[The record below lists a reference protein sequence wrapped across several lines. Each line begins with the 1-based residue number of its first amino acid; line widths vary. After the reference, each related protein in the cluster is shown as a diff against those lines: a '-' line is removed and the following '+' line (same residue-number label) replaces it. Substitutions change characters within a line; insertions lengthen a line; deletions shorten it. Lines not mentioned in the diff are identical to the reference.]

1 MAGKQMDIKGPILA
15 DTLYCDG
22 WLAGRDVE
30 FTLPDITFK
39 TAEIQAMGTMV
50 TPLIGLVENM
60 ELTITRVGVDS
71 GYGDLNELD
80 KHSLEFRWAQV
91 SIGKDGTTKTE
102 GCKAYIRT
110 MPSAIP
116 GFSVKPGDAISTSH
130 KYNVTRMQI
139 YVGGKEKILI
149 DRLSNILRVNGTDY
163 SKSIENLL

>member
-80 KHSLEFRWAQV
+80 RH
-91 SIGKDGTTKTE
+91 
-102 GCKAYIRT
+102 
-110 MPSAIP
+110 
-116 GFSVKPGDAISTSH
+116 
-130 KYNVTRMQI
+130 
-139 YVGGKEKILI
+139 
-149 DRLSNILRVNGTDY
+149 
-163 SKSIENLL
+163 